1 MTRFLV
7 LRDEFAANFFHHGR
21 YRLDIYLLDLEVTA
35 ERDQ

>member
-7 LRDEFAANFFHHGR
+7 LRDEFAANFFHHGK
-21 YRLDIYLLDLEVTA
+21 YRLDLKVTA